1 MGSLISG
8 KAAIS
13 FRISGTTEILVF
25 FYLQL
30 SIFKIRIFFF
40 HLDFSF
46 PLPSFITSPQLFPH
60 LLAKDIMVFRY

>member
-13 FRISGTTEILVF
+13 SGISGTTKILF

-60 LLAKDIMVFRY
+60 LLARDIMVFRY